1 MQSKESDM
9 TLYTYYLPLAALA
22 GGAAALVLGV
32 AGFIVV
38 YGVLAYLGV
47 SCDALSPVASV

>member
-1 MQSKESDM
+1 M
-9 TLYTYYLPLAALA
+9 TLYTYYLPLAVLA

-47 SCDALSPVASV
+47 SCDALSPMASV

>member
-1 MQSKESDM
+1 MS
-9 TLYTYYLPLAALA
+9 LYTYYIPLAVLA
-22 GGAAALVLGV
+22 GYAAALVFGA

-47 SCDALSPVASV
+47 SCDALSSVASV